1 MKKIIF
7 VSILSGM
14 LLSLGSCSGYLDME
28 HFFKDRKNVDSV
40 FTKKDYSDQWLAG
53 VYSHLQG
60 ENADVSSKGN
70 TPFNYI
76 SDDMFYGDRPGGD
89 EYTVFKNGTY
99 TENHKQGSWASCYQG
114 IRDASTFIDNI
125 DMNRQMS
132 QTEIKDTKAQARF
145 LRAYYYWLLIRK
157 YGPVPI
163 LPVEGVDYTADYS
176 DLAVARNSYDE
187 CADFITSELATAA
200 KDLPLTRSARDITR
214 PTRGAA
220 LAARAKVYIYAAS
233 PLFNGNTEMSDLV
246 DDQGK
251 KLISQTYDE
260 SKWARAAAAAK
271 EVMDLG
277 VYRLFT
283 SSFKD
288 ADQSKSQPKTIVPPY
303 NALYSENNYPKGWK
317 DIDPF
322 ESYRQ
327 IFNGAV
333 GPADNPELIFT
344 RGINQPNE
352 GIEEMAHHQMPY
364 SLTGWGTHGITFK
377 HCDAYSMNDG
387 SDIHTNPRDTGYTV
401 DDSTHLPLPKGVSLQ
416 YYNREP
422 RFYASVAYNGSIW
435 DNTSAEITDTKTG
448 YPRYT
453 QSFYYRGQP
462 DGKSASS
469 PAFHIRTGMGIKK
482 YVNPIDSW
490 MKGGYFVP
498 KAEPAIRYA
507 EVLLIYAEALN
518 ELTKSYTV
526 ASYTGEGNITVGRD
540 FAEMSNAISQVR
552 IRAGVPDFSKGT
564 YDDAGLFRKALK
576 REREIEL
583 FAENHRYYDLR
594 RWKDAQVEEATPVWG
609 CNMNMT
615 KDQRDLFYEPVVI
628 SSMPTIFVKKM
639 YFWPISHNELRRN
652 KKLTQNPGWTYYY

>member
-1 MKKIIF
+1 M
-7 VSILSGM
+7 SGM
-14 LLSLGSCSGYLDME
+14 LLSLGSCSSYLDME
-28 HFFKDRKNVDSV
+28 HFFKDRLSADSV

-89 EYTVFKNGTY
+89 EYTIFKNGNY
-99 TENHKQGSWASCYQG
+99 NENQKQGSWSSCYQG
-114 IRDASTFIDNI
+114 IRDASTYIDNI
-125 DMNRQMS
+125 DINRQMS

-145 LRAYYYWLLIRK
+145 LRAYFYWLLIRK

-163 LPVEGVDYTADYS
+163 LPVEGIDYTASYS
-176 DLAVARNSYDE
+176 DLAIARNSYDE
-187 CADFITSELATAA
+187 CVDFITSELAIAA

-214 PTRGAA
+214 ATRGAA
-220 LAARAKVYIYAAS
+220 LAARAKVYLYAAS

-246 DDQGK
+246 DDQGRN
-251 KLISQTYDE
+251 LISQTFDE

-277 VYRLFT
+277 QYRLFT
-283 SSFKD
+283 VSFSET
-288 ADQSKSQPKTIVPPY
+288 AQSPSQPKTIIPPY
-303 NALYSENNYPKGWK
+303 NEVYSNAIFPNGWM

-327 IFNGAV
+327 LFNGAV

-344 RGINQPNE
+344 RGTNQPNE
-352 GIEEMAHHQMPY
+352 GIDMMVLHQMPY
-364 SLTGWGTHGITFK
+364 TLKGWNTHGITLK
-377 HCDAYSMNDG
+377 HCDAYYMNDG
-387 SDIHTNPRDTGYTV
+387 KDINTNPRDTGYTV
-401 DDSTHLPLPKGVSLQ
+401 DDSTYLPLPKGVSLQ

-435 DNTSAEITDTKTG
+435 DNTSATGTDIGK
-448 YPRYT
+448 RYT
-453 QSFYYRGQP
+453 QTFYYRGQP
-462 DGKSASS
+462 DGKQASS
-469 PAFHIRTGMGIKK
+469 PAFHIRTGIGVKK

-490 MKGGYFVP
+490 LIGGFVVP

-518 ELTKSYTV
+518 ELNKSYTV
-526 ASYTGEGNITVGRD
+526 ASYTGEGNITVVRD
-540 FAEMSNAISQVR
+540 VAEMSKAISQVR
-552 IRAGVPDFSKGT
+552 IRAGVPDFSASI
-564 YDDAGLFRKALK
+564 YADANLFRKALK

-594 RWKDAQVEEATPVWG
+594 RWKDAPVEEATPVWG

-628 SSMPTIFVKKM
+628 SSLPTIFVKKM
-639 YFWPISHNELRRN
+639 YFWPISHSELRRN